1 MFLVKC
7 RTIDAVVAEL
17 SGTEGDDDTD
27 EMAVLG
33 HFFDSLQSL
42 PSDYANKEKEI
53 EAEVK
58 QRMSS
63 FHSSHEG
70 LSSVFDELLPGIEY
84 PMHISAVGYPSF
96 AGISILR

>member
-7 RTIDAVVAEL
+7 RTIDAVTIEL
-17 SGTEGDDDTD
+17 DGREGDDDTD

-33 HFFDSLQSL
+33 HFFDSLQSFL
-42 PSDYANKEKEI
+42 SDYANKEKEI

-70 LSSVFDELLPGIEY
+70 LNSVFDELLPGIEY
-84 PMHISAVGYPSF
+84 PMHIAVIGHPSF

>member
-1 MFLVKC
+1 MKC
-7 RTIDAVVAEL
+7 RTIDTVITEL
-17 SGTEGDDDTD
+17 NGTEGDDDTD

-70 LSSVFDELLPGIEY
+70 LNSVFDELLPGIEY
-84 PMHISAVGYPSF
+84 PMHIVVTDYPSF